1 VCKLT
6 RWLEAWMKTR
16 LNVIWRLR
24 IWQDDHA
31 QDMIE
36 YALMAC
42 FMAVAAGAV
51 MPGVSGSISKILS
64 TVSSAMAAA
73 GS

>member
-1 VCKLT
+1 M
-6 RWLEAWMKTR
+6 MKTR
-16 LNVIWRLR
+16 LNVNWLQR

-51 MPGVSGSISKILS
+51 MPGVSSSIGKIFS
-64 TVSSAMAAA
+64 TVSSAVTAA